1 MAGGV
6 PFTPL
11 YERYDILPNG
21 CWQWNSS
28 LSPRGYPRFTV
39 RDKTFPAHRFFYE
52 FYHSTK
58 IPPDMAL
65 DHLCKNKACVNPQ
78 HLEVV
83 TSGVNTRRAILKKE
97 CKRGQYGFLHDIPPR
112 CFEAPAIVETYHGV
126 NLAVHWRRPVRL
138 QPQAS
143 ADGWRARECCAAG

>member
-58 IPPDMAL
+58 IPTDMAL
-65 DHLCKNKACVNPQ
+65 DHLCKNTACVNPQ

-83 TSGVNTRRAILKKE
+83 TSGVNTRRAILKTE
-97 CKRGQYGFLHDIPPR
+97 CKRGHPLSGD
-112 CFEAPAIVETYHGV
+112 
-126 NLAVHWRRPVRL
+126 NLYLSPNGNR
-138 QPQAS
+138 QC
-143 ADGWRARECCAAG
+143 RACNQLNKSYRSRYDRW